1 MKILVNVY
9 VPAIGEK
16 YDVLVPNSLRVRNIT
31 HLIADTVE
39 DLSDH
44 LYVASG
50 EECLCSM
57 DKNILLRHN
66 ATLEKYGI
74 QNGDHLILM

>member
-9 VPAIGEK
+9 IPAISEK
-16 YDVLVPNSLRVRNIT
+16 YDVLIPNNLRIKIVVS
-31 HLIADTVE
+31 LIASTVE

-44 LYVASG
+44 LYTTSG
-50 EECLCSM
+50 DECLCSVE
-57 DKNILLRHN
+57 KNILLRHN
-66 ATLEKYGI
+66 ATLDNYGI